1 MAQTFLTAA
10 EIVELVAAYEAGET
24 LRRLGKQFHIHRLT
38 ATAHLARRGVPVR
51 QRSLGSVQNKGGRP
65 GATKSVARPCNWAAS
80 SRWTRRPC
88 VEPSHDS
95 GCRSDQ
101 MDDLVGRGSGNSHNS
116 TFEPQLVKKRQRR
129 LSDMDLILSLFVK
142 GLTTGEIAAHF
153 AEVHGTSVSKDTIS

>member
-65 GATKSVARPCNWAAS
+65 GLPSRLHARATGPPVRGGRADHAS
-80 SRWTRRPC
+80 N
-88 VEPSHDS
+88 H
-95 GCRSDQ
+95 
-101 MDDLVGRGSGNSHNS
+101 H
-116 TFEPQLVKKRQRR
+116 
-129 LSDMDLILSLFVK
+129 
-142 GLTTGEIAAHF
+142 TT
-153 AEVHGTSVSKDTIS
+153 